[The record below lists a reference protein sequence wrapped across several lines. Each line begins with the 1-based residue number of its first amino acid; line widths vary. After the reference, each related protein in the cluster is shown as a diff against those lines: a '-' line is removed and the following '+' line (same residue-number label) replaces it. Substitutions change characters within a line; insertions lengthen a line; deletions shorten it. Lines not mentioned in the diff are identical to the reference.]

1 MVLPSRLARSLRDSG
16 CKAGI
21 VASNL
26 SLADLRQRCYTK
38 ATIRGP
44 ASLKTPMSLISAPGS
59 RFLGHHRIIAESQ
72 VRPEDVR
79 SACLGKGGGLGRMAA
94 GP

>member
-1 MVLPSRLARSLRDSG
+1 LRDSG
-16 CKAGI
+16 WKAGL
-21 VASNL
+21 ATSNL
-26 SLADLRQRCYTK
+26 SLANQRQRCYTK

-59 RFLGHHRIIAESQ
+59 RFLGHHSIIAESQ

-79 SACLGKGGGLGRMAA
+79 SACLGKGAGLGRTAA